1 MALQRLGDADE
12 PHMLEVVEKW
22 SADPSLPLIRRA
34 AIAGACEPRLLTNAA
49 TVRRV
54 LDVLDVV
61 TAALAACPEDE
72 QRSEP
77 FRVLRLALAY
87 CWSVAVAA
95 APEEGFAHFGA
106 WTAASNRHVRWVMR
120 KNLTKARMRRV
131 DPERCRALD
140 ASLAE

>member
-1 MALQRLGDADE
+1 M
-12 PHMLEVVEKW
+12 
-22 SADPSLPLIRRA
+22 
-34 AIAGACEPRLLTNAA
+34 
-49 TVRRV
+49 
-54 LDVLDVV
+54 LDVV
-61 TAALAACPEDE
+61 TGALAACPEDE

-106 WTAASNRHVRWVMR
+106 WAATSNRHVRWVVR
-120 KNLTKARMRRV
+120 KNLTKAAPRRA
-131 DPERCRALD
+131 DPEWCRALD

>member
-12 PHMLEVVEKW
+12 SRMLEVVEKW
-22 SADPSLPLIRRA
+22 AADPSLLVRRA
-34 AIAGACEPRLLTNAA
+34 AIAGACEPRLLKSPA

-54 LDVLDVV
+54 LEVLDVV
-61 TAALAACPEDE
+61 TGAVAACPENE

-77 FRVLRLALAY
+77 FRVVRLALAY

-106 WTAASNRHVRWVMR
+106 WAAASNHHVRWALR
-120 KNLTKARMRRV
+120 KNLTKARMRRA
-131 DPERCRALD
+131 DPQRCLALD
-140 ASLAE
+140 ASLRD